1 MRQLLAIFRQ
11 LDLNG
16 DEDLEKGEIIE
27 GLRDNEQLRD
37 YLQQVPKLRF
47 LLQTDAWTKM
57 LFGMETSDSDSVKF
71 GEFYCFAVMIMGFS
85 NTEHILGGEEDDES
99 LHTSED
105 EEEEKGVVEDADEVQ
120 LKHYQHA
127 MYPSFRVFVDH
138 FSSIPYVGEETSR
151 ACLRE
156 PVPLVACCCCCCC
169 CCCCSCC
176 CCFGIDRATLE
187 REIVLRIRAICSARE
202 VHAQACLVHT
212 SMSYSNSR
220 LRLPLRAFHKL

>member
-1 MRQLLAIFRQ
+1 MYLPYLPYTSSLLSSPPPPFPPQIRQVRQLLAIFRQ

-85 NTEHILGGEEDDES
+85 NTEHILGGEEDEES
-99 LHTSED
+99 LHTNED
-105 EEEEKGVVEDADEVQ
+105 EEEEKQVVEDADAVQ

-127 MYPSFRVFVDH
+127 LYPSFRVFVDH

-151 ACLRE
+151 ACLRQPE
-156 PVPLVACCCCCCC
+156 SFVACCCL
-169 CCCCSCC
+169 
-176 CCFGIDRATLE
+176 CFDIDCDVECNLQCA
-187 REIVLRIRAICSARE
+187 VS
-202 VHAQACLVHT
+202 
-212 SMSYSNSR
+212 
-220 LRLPLRAFHKL
+220 LRASLFSTHARVVF

>member
-85 NTEHILGGEEDDES
+85 NTEHILGGEEDEDDGVDKVDAKR
-99 LHTSED
+99 SETD
-105 EEEEKGVVEDADEVQ
+105 NDLVRSTLVQ
-120 LKHYQHA
+120 PERA
-127 MYPSFRVFVDH
+127 SR
-138 FSSIPYVGEETSR
+138 SR
-151 ACLRE
+151 AQASCLRVKARMHE
-156 PVPLVACCCCCCC
+156 K
-169 CCCCSCC
+169 
-176 CCFGIDRATLE
+176 I
-187 REIVLRIRAICSARE
+187 SA
-202 VHAQACLVHT
+202 AL
-212 SMSYSNSR
+212 
-220 LRLPLRAFHKL
+220 